1 MGWQATERYEL
12 PQAPGGLGF
21 VQDFLNTQPTAH
33 PPMPDLLADLQDAQS
48 WLDGALDRWSN
59 DTGVYQARVVLG
71 TDELAKMR
79 DLRAELTALVHAAG
93 NTGATFPSAAITGS
107 VGPDGDVVLAPR
119 GEGNRRVGAILLIEM
134 FSAQRLNTWRRL
146 KVCRNAR
153 CGVSFYDRSRNNSG
167 VWHDAKV
174 CGNAINLR
182 ASRARKRRREPRSE
196 TE

>member
-21 VQDFLNTQPTAH
+21 VQDLLNTRSTQSPVV
-33 PPMPDLLADLQDAQS
+33 PDLLGDLEAAQT
-48 WLDGALDRWSN
+48 WLDGALDRWSET
-59 DTGVYQARVVLG
+59 TGVQQDQVTLG
-71 TDELAKMR
+71 PHELARMR
-79 DLRAELTALVHAAG
+79 DLRAELKALVHAAD
-93 NTGATFPSAAITGS
+93 THRASFPAGAISGS
-107 VGPDGDVVLAPR
+107 VGSDGTVVLEPR
-119 GEGNRRVGAILLIEM
+119 GEGDRRVRAIVLIEM

-153 CGVSFYDRSRNNSG
+153 CGVSFFDHSRNNSG

-182 ASRARKRRREPRSE
+182 ASRARKRRREPAAE
-196 TE
+196 D